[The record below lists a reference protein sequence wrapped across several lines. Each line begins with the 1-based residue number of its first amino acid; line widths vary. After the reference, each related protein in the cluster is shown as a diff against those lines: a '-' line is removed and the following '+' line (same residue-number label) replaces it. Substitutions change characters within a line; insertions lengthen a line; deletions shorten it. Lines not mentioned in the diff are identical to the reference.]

1 MSGAPV
7 ADQSPSEH
15 SSARDSAL
23 QDRFEAVDAY
33 FGVLVPEDDALVAT
47 REAAEAA
54 GLPDI
59 AVAPNQ
65 GKLLQLL
72 AVASGARN
80 VLEVGTLGGY
90 STLWLA
96 RAVGPEGRVTTL
108 ELDPHHAQVAAESL
122 RRAGV
127 GDRVDVLVGPA
138 AQTLDRLAAEAAG
151 PFDLVFVDADK
162 QSLARYVEQA
172 LALSRPGTLI
182 VVDNVVRDGA
192 VIDPDHPD
200 DRVQGVRR
208 MVDVLAGHPRLD
220 ATVVQTV
227 GVKGYDGFALMVV
240 R

>member
-1 MSGAPV
+1 MST
-7 ADQSPSEH
+7 ADEH

-23 QDRFEAVDAY
+23 QARFEAVDAY
-33 FGVLVPEDDALVAT
+33 FDKLVPEDAALVAT
-47 REAAEAA
+47 RRAAEAA

-65 GKLLQLL
+65 GRLLQLL
-72 AVASGARN
+72 AIATGARR
-80 VLEVGTLGGY
+80 VLEIGTLGGY

-96 RAVGPEGRVTTL
+96 RAVGPEGRVTSL
-108 ELDPHHAQVAAESL
+108 ELDAHHAEVAVESL

-138 AQTLDRLAAEAAG
+138 SQTLDRLAAQGAG

-172 LALSRPGTLI
+172 LALSRPGTSI
-182 VVDNVVRDGA
+182 VVDNVVRDGK
-192 VIDPDHPD
+192 VVDPEHPD

-208 MVDVLAGHPRLD
+208 MVDALVGHPRLD
-220 ATVVQTV
+220 ATVIQTV
-227 GVKGYDGFALMVV
+227 GAKGHDGFALIVV